1 MVFRTVFP
9 EGYNDIWN
17 KEESDLDCGFSLK
30 IKNLLQI
37 LGQPFGTPTFRHLLG
52 SIWSH
57 SSSSLLSVLSN

>member
-1 MVFRTVFP
+1 M
-9 EGYNDIWN
+9 IWN

-30 IKNLLQI
+30 KKNLLQI

-52 SIWSH
+52 SVWSH